1 MGEDHQEGQ
10 EKDGGTV
17 QGRTSTS
24 GSYNERSGKLRKM
37 EGDCCHSSKRIIE
50 QFNFYYYGQLVGFG
64 FHSNELYYDVT

>member
-17 QGRTSTS
+17 KGRTSTS

-50 QFNFYYYGQLVGFG
+50 QLISTISTRWWVLGFIPM
-64 FHSNELYYDVT
+64 SCTMM